1 MTVDLLARGGILVIP
16 ILGCSIVALAIF
28 LERLIRIP
36 GSANPIMMDVGDIIE
51 AVKEG
56 RIEEARECASK
67 FQIPEM
73 RLLHDALE
81 ICGRDYHI
89 LETAIAHR
97 LETEVREK
105 ERYLD
110 VLAVIGKVTPL
121 LGLLGTVVG
130 MIKAFMIIQESG
142 GQVNASLLAG
152 GIWEAMLTTALGLA
166 VALPVTVG
174 HSYLSGRLE
183 KYELRLR
190 SVAIMLLTS
199 IE

>member
-1 MTVDLLARGGILVIP
+1 MIDLLARGGILVIP
-16 ILGCSIVALAIF
+16 IFGCSIVALAIF

-36 GSANPIMMDVGDIIE
+36 GSGNSSMVEVGDIIE
-51 AVKEG
+51 AVKGG
-56 RIEEARECASK
+56 RVEEARQRASTCK
-67 FQIPEM
+67 NSEM
-73 RLLHDALE
+73 SLLHGALE
-81 ICGRDYHI
+81 IHGRAHHI
-89 LETAIAHR
+89 LETAIAHW

-110 VLAVIGKVTPL
+110 VLATIGRVTPL
-121 LGLLGTVVG
+121 LGLLGTVIG
-130 MIKAFMIIQESG
+130 MIKAFMVIQEAG

-166 VALPVTVG
+166 VALPVMVA

-190 SVAIMLLTS
+190 SVAVMLLTS
-199 IE
+199 ME